1 MILMPENQGRFGA
14 LADEN
19 KKFYH
24 AKYKRTPQEKW
35 LYRLTGGYGI
45 SYRIM
50 ELFDFEIDLNDIL
63 D

>member
-1 MILMPENQGRFGA
+1 MLSPRRIKSFRRLNIRGWQ
-14 LADEN
+14 
-19 KKFYH
+19 
-24 AKYKRTPQEKW
+24 YKRL

-50 ELFDFEIDLNDIL
+50 ELFDFEIDLNDNL